1 VLENR
6 VVRIFGLEKRGNN
19 RRIGKK
25 LQKELHNLYSSINII
40 NVIKSRTIVSVGHMT
55 CKKDRRN
62 A

>member
-1 VLENR
+1 MKREEITGELE
-6 VVRIFGLEKRGNN
+6 
-19 RRIGKK
+19 KK

-55 CKKDRRN
+55 CKKERRN